1 MSEDTRITGLN
12 VKFSEN
18 PISFYVKLQIRV
30 EMTTQNCEGF
40 IQQTKHTMIT
50 AMTPGISGS
59 GDVNKD
65 LIGILKYQ
73 QQDLINIKKKCRYGR
88 KIKTAKTI
96 HKPFLLTSKSTL

>member
-1 MSEDTRITGLN
+1 
-12 VKFSEN
+12 
-18 PISFYVKLQIRV
+18 
-30 EMTTQNCEGF
+30 MTTQKCEGF

-73 QQDLINIKKKCRYGR
+73 QQDLINIKKNVNMEGK
-88 KIKTAKTI
+88 
-96 HKPFLLTSKSTL
+96 